1 MARLFKS
8 LQKTSREA
16 TQVATLRQIG
26 KTRNPANFEK
36 VAEKLQAAVIDAVAI
51 LRAAL
56 FDGLPLTPIHAAVTV
71 RL

>member
-1 MARLFKS
+1 M
-8 LQKTSREA
+8 
-16 TQVATLRQIG
+16 ATLRQIG